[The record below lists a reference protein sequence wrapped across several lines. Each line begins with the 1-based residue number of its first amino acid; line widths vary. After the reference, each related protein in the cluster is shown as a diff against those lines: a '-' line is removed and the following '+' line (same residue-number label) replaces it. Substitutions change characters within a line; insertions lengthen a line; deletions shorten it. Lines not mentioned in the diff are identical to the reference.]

1 MSEVKN
7 GKMDIM
13 GINIDISSVL
23 GEKII
28 DQYIA
33 QISEEDMQGIMDCI
47 SKDFYYKKEEHIW
60 NYNKEDYDVN
70 MKVVLKESP
79 KDYWGYKKG
88 NDKTIGEFITEKF
101 HERIKQ
107 ELTEKVEE
115 LVKSNDYQ
123 EKINEIA
130 EELVEY
136 AVDGYKEEMKNR
148 LRQRLVDNVVSESPC
163 FGAYSLTDI
172 INQVIDRRL
181 SGGY

>member
-1 MSEVKN
+1 MSEIKN
-7 GKMDIM
+7 GKMDVM

-60 NYNKEDYDVN
+60 NYDEQKYHTN
-70 MKVVLKESP
+70 MKVELKERS
-79 KDYWGYKKG
+79 KNGWGQKQG
-88 NDKTIGEFITEKF
+88 DLTIGELIQNKF
-101 HERIKQ
+101 NERIKE

-115 LVKSNDYQ
+115 IIKSTDYQ

-136 AVDGYKEEMKNR
+136 AVNGYKEEMKSR
-148 LRQRLVDNVVSESPC
+148 LRQRLVDNVVSDSPY
-163 FGAYSLTDI
+163 FGQYTLTEI
-172 INQVIDRRL
+172 IHQEIDRRL